1 MVAAHKL
8 LSADSLFAVVR
19 TGFEQVSDQRAK
31 NIQIT
36 MPDALMSGFAMFS
49 LKDPS
54 LLSFEERKETD
65 SNLKSIYGIEK
76 APGDTQMRTILDE
89 VEPEEIRPVF
99 PRIYRELERSD
110 SLTAQDAGFPF

>member
-1 MVAAHKL
+1 MESAATDRQLVATYAAL
-8 LSADSLFAVVR
+8 RLFALVR

-54 LLSFEERKETD
+54 LLTFEERRETD
-65 SNLKSIYGIEK
+65 SNLKSIYDSTEK
-76 APGDTQMRTILDE
+76 TQNPQTQACRKIFRGRNKLCN
-89 VEPEEIRPVF
+89 
-99 PRIYRELERSD
+99 
-110 SLTAQDAGFPF
+110 

>member
-1 MVAAHKL
+1 MVSAHKF
-8 LSADSLFAVVR
+8 LSADSLFALVR

-54 LLSFEERKETD
+54 LLIFEERRETD
-65 SNLKSIYGIEK
+65 SNLKSIYDSPEK
-76 APGDTQMRTILDE
+76 RGRLSQLHADVVQ
-89 VEPEEIRPVF
+89 
-99 PRIYRELERSD
+99 
-110 SLTAQDAGFPF
+110 